1 MNEVELIKAP
11 IIEDLK
17 KFETLFA
24 TAFDVSDNLLK
35 SVLSHLQQRKGK
47 QIRPILVFLSAKM
60 CGEITENTYFVA
72 AAFEML
78 HTASLIHDDVV
89 DNTFERRRQPSVN
102 ALFNNKT
109 AVLVGDYL
117 LTSSMEFMSRAQN
130 LELTNCIVELGK
142 EITIGELLQLQNA
155 YKEASETSYY
165 DIIRKKTAILFALC
179 MEGGAI
185 SVGGSDEQKKT
196 LRAFGENLGICFQIK
211 DDIFDYTP
219 KADIG
224 KPIFNDIREGKITLP
239 LIHALSKASDSERKT
254 VFEIIK
260 NNDLIDKNLDYLNDL
275 VKRYE
280 GIEYAQKR
288 MEEFR
293 KKASDSLSDFPE
305 NDVKKALLA
314 TLDYVLVR
322 QL

>member
-17 KFETLFA
+17 QFEALFA
-24 TAFDVSDNLLK
+24 TAFDTSDNLLG
-35 SVLSHLQQRKGK
+35 SVFTHLQQRKGK
-47 QIRPILVFLSAKM
+47 QIRPILVLLSAKI
-60 CGEITENTYFVA
+60 CGQINEKTYFVA
-72 AAFEML
+72 AAFEIL

-89 DNTFERRRQPSVN
+89 DNTFERRRQPSIN

-109 AVLVGDYL
+109 AVLTGDYL
-117 LTSSMEFMSRAQN
+117 LTTSMDFMARAHDF
-130 LELTNCIVELGK
+130 ELTNCLVELGK
-142 EITIGELLQLQNA
+142 EITVGELLQLQNA
-155 YKEASETSYY
+155 YKEANENHYY
-165 DIIRKKTAILFALC
+165 EIIRKKTAILFALC

-185 SVGGSDEQKKT
+185 STKGSEEQKRT

-239 LIHALSKASDSERKT
+239 LIHALTKASENERKKIS
-254 VFEIIK
+254 EIIK
-260 NNDLIDKNLDYLNDL
+260 NSDLIDKNISFLDEL
-275 VKRYE
+275 VKRYQ
-280 GIEYAQKR
+280 GIEYAQKK

-293 KKASDSLSDFPE
+293 TKAYNCLIDFPN
-305 NDVKKALLA
+305 NDVKQALLA

-322 QL
+322 QS

>member
-11 IIEDLK
+11 IIENLE
-17 KFETLFA
+17 KFEALFA
-24 TAFDVSDNLLK
+24 TAFDTSDNLLG
-35 SVLSHLQQRKGK
+35 SVFNHLQQRKGK
-47 QIRPILVFLSAKM
+47 QIRPILVLLSAKL
-60 CGEITENTYFVA
+60 CGKINEKTYLVA
-72 AAFEML
+72 VAFEML

-117 LTSSMEFMSRAQN
+117 LTTSMDFMARAHDF
-130 LELTNCIVELGK
+130 ELTNCLVELGK
-142 EITIGELLQLQNA
+142 EITVGELLQLQNA
-155 YKEASETSYY
+155 YKEANENNYY

-185 SVGGSDEQKKT
+185 STKGSEEQKRT

-211 DDIFDYTP
+211 DDIFDYTA

-239 LIHALSKASDSERKT
+239 LIHALTKASENERKT
-254 VFEIIK
+254 ISEIIK
-260 NNDLIDKNLDYLNDL
+260 SGDLIDKNISFLDEL
-275 VKRYE
+275 VKRHQ
-280 GIEYAQKR
+280 GIEYAQKK

-293 KKASDSLSDFPE
+293 TKACNCLNNFAD

-322 QL
+322 ES

>member
-1 MNEVELIKAP
+1 MNQVELIKAP

-17 KFETLFA
+17 QFEALFA
-24 TAFDVSDNLLK
+24 TAFNVSDNLLD
-35 SVLSHLQQRKGK
+35 SVLTHLQQRKGK
-47 QIRPILVFLSAKM
+47 QIRPILVLLSAKL
-60 CGEITENTYFVA
+60 CGKINEKTYLVA

-117 LTSSMEFMSRAQN
+117 LTTSMDFMARAEN
-130 LELTNCIVELGK
+130 LELTNCLVELGR
-142 EITIGELLQLQNA
+142 EITMGELLQLQNA
-155 YKEASETSYY
+155 YKEADEKNYY
-165 DIIRKKTAILFALC
+165 TIIRKKTAILFALC
-179 MEGGAI
+179 MQGGAV
-185 SVGGSDEQKKT
+185 STGANADEKKM
-196 LRAFGENLGICFQIK
+196 LREFGENLGICFQIK

-239 LIHALSKASDSERKT
+239 LIHALTKASENERKT
-254 VFEIIK
+254 VSEIIK
-260 NNDLIDKNLDYLNDL
+260 NGDFIDTNITFLHELVSRYQGIDYAE
-275 VKRYE
+275 K
-280 GIEYAQKR
+280 K

-293 KKASDSLSDFPE
+293 TKACNCLNDFAD

-322 QL
+322 KS